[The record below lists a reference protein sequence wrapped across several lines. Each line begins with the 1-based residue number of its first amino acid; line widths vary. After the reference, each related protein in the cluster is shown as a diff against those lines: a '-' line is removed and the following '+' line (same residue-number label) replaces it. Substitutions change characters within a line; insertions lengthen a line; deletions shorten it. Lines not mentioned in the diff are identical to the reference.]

1 MLPKNKFARFQK
13 RLPAGVKNRVETAYE
28 AHLKLLL
35 LAGEIDNFW
44 YEGIKLRL
52 ADNTFYTP
60 DFLVAAKDGVIELHD
75 TKGTTRAANA
85 KGVKVEKAWV
95 EEDAKLKIKV
105 VAEMFPF
112 RTYIVFKGSNGQWVK
127 EQL

>member
-1 MLPKNKFARFQK
+1 MPARKGNFARFHK
-13 RLPAGVKNRVETAYE
+13 RKAGTKNRVETAYE

-35 LAGEIDNFW
+35 MAGEIDGFC

-60 DFLVAAKDGVIELHD
+60 DFLVFAKDGVVELHD
-75 TKGTTRAANA
+75 TKGTTKKTNS
-85 KGVKVEKAWV
+85 KGIKVEKPWV

-105 VAEMFPF
+105 VAEIFPF
-112 RTYIVFKGSNGQWVK
+112 RTFIVYRSGNQWIK
-127 EQL
+127 DQL

>member
-1 MLPKNKFARFQK
+1 MKNFARYHK
-13 RLPAGVKNRVETAYE
+13 RQPAGKKNQVETAYE

-35 LAGEIDNFW
+35 AAGEITGFH

-60 DFLVAAKDGVIELHD
+60 DFLVFAADGVVELHD
-75 TKGTTRAANA
+75 TKGTTRAKANA
-85 KGVKVEKAWV
+85 AGERIQKPWV

-112 RTYIVFKGSNGQWVK
+112 RTFIVWKSTKGWVR
-127 EQL
+127 EEM